1 MLTGCILGTVNTRL
15 SLTLPFA
22 VALLL
27 SACTSPDAAPA
38 AGGAGDDADEVQSAD
53 EQEEAGEAQTPQQL
67 AVAEAEELWQSWDT
81 RAQAA
86 SLLVLHYPG
95 SDAQAT
101 QGFLETVAPAG
112 LILMG
117 DNVPDPEDALVEQT
131 KQWQAA
137 AESAG
142 LPPLVISIDQ
152 EGGLVKRLAGDA
164 SAGAGDLRDGD
175 PAAVEEAFRE
185 RGQYLSQL
193 GVNVNFGI
201 VADYTDDSAS
211 FIYDRVLGTTPSS
224 AAAAVQAAVEGEREG
239 GGGTVHSTVKHFTG
253 HGLTPGDS
261 HQIIPDCGQITQEEW
276 AETAAVP
283 FEAGINSGTSLVM
296 MSHIS
301 CPRIAQGPTSLQAK
315 WYEILRDDLGF
326 DGVIIKDDM
335 SMLTNSGEEALA
347 DPGANA
353 VGAIKAGAT
362 LVLSIGGE
370 DGAAATAYAQGL
382 VDAVV
387 TAVESGEIP
396 AEVFHDAGIRAL
408 SFRLGLSP
416 QF

>member
-1 MLTGCILGTVNTRL
+1 M
-15 SLTLPFA
+15 
-22 VALLL
+22 ALLL

-335 SMLTNSGEEALA
+335 SMLTNSGEETFA

>member
-1 MLTGCILGTVNTRL
+1 M
-15 SLTLPFA
+15 
-22 VALLL
+22 ALLL

-164 SAGAGDLRDGD
+164 SVGAGDLRDGD

-224 AAAAVQAAVEGEREG
+224 AAAAVQAAVEGEGEG
-239 GGGTVHSTVKHFTG
+239 GEGTVHSTIKHFPG

-326 DGVIIKDDM
+326 DGVIITDDM
-335 SMLTNSGEEALA
+335 SMLTNSGEETFA

>member
-1 MLTGCILGTVNTRL
+1 M
-15 SLTLPFA
+15 
-22 VALLL
+22 ALLL

-38 AGGAGDDADEVQSAD
+38 AGGAGDDADAVQSTD
-53 EQEEAGEAQTPQQL
+53 EQEEAGETQTPQQL

-112 LILMG
+112 LVLMG

-131 KQWQAA
+131 MQWQAA

-164 SAGAGDLRDGD
+164 SVGAGDLRDGD

-224 AAAAVQAAVEGEREG
+224 AAAAVQAAVEGEGEG
-239 GGGTVHSTVKHFTG
+239 GEGTVHSTIKHFPG

-276 AETAAVP
+276 AETAALP
-283 FEAGINSGTSLVM
+283 FEAGINAGTSLVM

-326 DGVIIKDDM
+326 DGVIITDDM
-335 SMLTNSGEEALA
+335 SMLTNSGEETFA

-370 DGAAATAYAQGL
+370 DGPTATTYAQSL
-382 VDAVV
+382 IDAIVS
-387 TAVESGEIP
+387 AVESGEIP
-396 AEVFHDAGIRAL
+396 TEVFRDAGIRAL

>member
-1 MLTGCILGTVNTRL
+1 M
-15 SLTLPFA
+15 
-22 VALLL
+22 ALLL

-224 AAAAVQAAVEGEREG
+224 AAAAVQAAVKGEREG
-239 GGGTVHSTVKHFTG
+239 GGGTVHSTVKHFPG
-253 HGLTPGDS
+253 YGLTPGDS

-276 AETAAVP
+276 AETAALP
-283 FEAGINSGTSLVM
+283 FEAGINAGTSLVM

-326 DGVIIKDDM
+326 DGVIITDDM
-335 SMLTNSGEEALA
+335 SMLTNSGEETFA

-370 DGAAATAYAQGL
+370 DGPTATTYAQSL
-382 VDAVV
+382 IDAIVS
-387 TAVESGEIP
+387 AVESGEIP
-396 AEVFHDAGIRAL
+396 TEVFRDAGIRAL

>member
-27 SACTSPDAAPA
+27 TACTSPDAAPD
-38 AGGAGDDADEVQSAD
+38 AGGAGDTANVAQSAH
-53 EQEEAGEAQTPQQL
+53 EQEEMDEPPTPQQL
-67 AVAEAEELWQSWDT
+67 AAAEAEELWQSWDT

-101 QGFLETVAPAG
+101 QSFLETVAPAG

-117 DNVPDPEDALVEQT
+117 DNVPDPEDALEEQT
-131 KQWQAA
+131 RRWQEA
-137 AESAG
+137 AESAR

-152 EGGLVKRLAGDA
+152 EGGLVKKLLGDTNV
-164 SAGAGDLRDGD
+164 GAGDLRDGD
-175 PAAVEEAFRE
+175 PEAVAEAFRE
-185 RGQYLSQL
+185 RGGYLSRL

-201 VADYTDDSAS
+201 VADYTDDPGS
-211 FIYDRVLGTTPSS
+211 FIYDRVLGTTSSS

-239 GGGTVHSTVKHFTG
+239 GSGAVHSTVKHFPG

-261 HQIIPDCGQITQEEW
+261 HQIIPDCGDITQEEW

-283 FEAGINSGTSLVM
+283 FEAGISSGTSLVM

-301 CPRIAQGPTSLQAK
+301 CPRIAQGPASLQAK
-315 WYEILRDDLGF
+315 WYEVLRDDLGF
-326 DGVIIKDDM
+326 DGVIVTDDM
-335 SMLTNSGEEALA
+335 SMLTNSGEEPFA

-370 DGAAATAYAQGL
+370 DGAAATIYAQGL

-387 TAVESGEIP
+387 AAVESGEIP

-408 SFRLGLSP
+408 IFRQGLSP